1 MNDPFLHYPN
11 EGKTYHYVI
20 QHHYR
25 GKSAHCDLRLE
36 TDQDFLVGWTLLD
49 QLEGEIKEPV
59 TSLKQAQEHDKK
71 DIWKIDWHK
80 GEVKEREVRGGQ
92 VRPANLRAVQKKP
105 EPAEWLNVEGIAEP
119 GEVGST
125 KEFPG
130 VFSIIDQGT
139 VEFGTQKPYFHEYF
153 LDGKLKGRLCF
164 RIVGR
169 ASESNVILNNVILNP
184 VSGLVSGLLPP
195 GVTEEEARTPYYW
208 VMMQPVDP
216 APYVL
221 SSGAIDKDWLP
232 PKDISALS
240 QVIRKN
246 VPRSLRYW
254 TLPRSKALEAR
265 KELAQME
272 ELNLQNS
279 MNPTNFFA
287 LLHQAFRGQIVVR
300 FGASTEFW
308 RLIIQNSK
316 SLQLILHN
324 NPVETE
330 TFGYEKALETQ
341 ELLEPEFISGK
352 KPKDIPARS
361 PLNPTKQTPS
371 TITPLDNGTC
381 VLMEDS
387 DTFKKIDFKGKSLKG
402 VYAIARESE
411 SSDIWLVQPSQIPP
425 TENKEDKENMSEVTK
440 EVTEEQTLSL
450 SKDALAA
457 LKEAL
462 GILSEVK
469 DKCSKQA
476 QWAIGML
483 ASEAGYGEPEFK
495 SPPSPE
501 DYPKPTAKGV
511 QGKIKKALALLEP
524 FKGKFPKAKQKAI
537 DTLAGACGYGYPEP
551 EKMSNLTFSDIQS
564 ADPELKTILVTIIKP
579 TTVETAKGKFSY
591 SEEVLKNSLPLWNG
605 ATAFCDHFNK
615 SIRNIAGVYLEPYY
629 EDGVKAKLRFIDDN
643 LYKLV
648 CQIISDREKGLA
660 VPDVG
665 ISADI
670 ELAYKPLDHTFNV
683 TQITRVISADIVFSP
698 AAGGTFERVLNACG
712 ISNPVEQQNQ
722 SQPGSPQQQLDE
734 ELVPVIRVRDLQSQ
748 NDKLRV
754 QLTSTQGDLEKLQKD
769 METAILKYREALLAA
784 NPLIPE
790 ELIQGKTIL
799 ELAAS
804 LSTGQQ
810 VVEKIKQNVIASE
823 AWQSRSRVPAGAP
836 ARTGIDIES
845 LSSTDKIKYGL
856 TRKS

>member
-169 ASESNVILNNVILNP
+169 ASESNVILN
-184 VSGLVSGLLPP
+184 LVSGLLPP
-195 GVTEEEARTPYYW
+195 GVMEEEARTPYYW

-279 MNPTNFFA
+279 MNPTNSFA

-352 KPKDIPARS
+352 KPKDIPARW
-361 PLNPTKQTPS
+361 
-371 TITPLDNGTC
+371 
-381 VLMEDS
+381 
-387 DTFKKIDFKGKSLKG
+387 
-402 VYAIARESE
+402 RE
-411 SSDIWLVQPSQIPP
+411 
-425 TENKEDKENMSEVTK
+425 MS
-440 EVTEEQTLSL
+440 
-450 SKDALAA
+450 
-457 LKEAL
+457 
-462 GILSEVK
+462 
-469 DKCSKQA
+469 
-476 QWAIGML
+476 
-483 ASEAGYGEPEFK
+483 
-495 SPPSPE
+495 
-501 DYPKPTAKGV
+501 
-511 QGKIKKALALLEP
+511 
-524 FKGKFPKAKQKAI
+524 
-537 DTLAGACGYGYPEP
+537 
-551 EKMSNLTFSDIQS
+551 
-564 ADPELKTILVTIIKP
+564 
-579 TTVETAKGKFSY
+579 
-591 SEEVLKNSLPLWNG
+591 
-605 ATAFCDHFNK
+605 
-615 SIRNIAGVYLEPYY
+615 
-629 EDGVKAKLRFIDDN
+629 
-643 LYKLV
+643 
-648 CQIISDREKGLA
+648 
-660 VPDVG
+660 
-665 ISADI
+665 
-670 ELAYKPLDHTFNV
+670 
-683 TQITRVISADIVFSP
+683 
-698 AAGGTFERVLNACG
+698 
-712 ISNPVEQQNQ
+712 
-722 SQPGSPQQQLDE
+722 
-734 ELVPVIRVRDLQSQ
+734 
-748 NDKLRV
+748 
-754 QLTSTQGDLEKLQKD
+754 
-769 METAILKYREALLAA
+769 
-784 NPLIPE
+784 
-790 ELIQGKTIL
+790 
-799 ELAAS
+799 
-804 LSTGQQ
+804 
-810 VVEKIKQNVIASE
+810 
-823 AWQSRSRVPAGAP
+823 
-836 ARTGIDIES
+836 
-845 LSSTDKIKYGL
+845 
-856 TRKS
+856 

>member
-59 TSLKQAQEHDKK
+59 TSLKQAQEYDKK

-169 ASESNVILNNVILNP
+169 ASESNVILN
-184 VSGLVSGLLPP
+184 LVSGLLPP

-279 MNPTNFFA
+279 MNPTNSFA

-402 VYAIARESE
+402 VYAIVRESE

-469 DKCSKQA
+469 AQCSKQA

-660 VPDVG
+660 VPNVG